1 MNLSEKLAAAV
12 DGDEEEVPPAGAAKA
27 ARPAAKARTRRPTER
42 TASDEAWSTSKRKV
56 QLMVL
61 SEVAPGSADLPPDEL
76 RTKVRSKVN
85 EILERED
92 IGISPIERQRF
103 VDEMLEDSLG
113 YGPIEA
119 LLGDGT
125 ISEIMCNSFDEIS
138 GGAPG
143 PDLQERRGLQL
154 TRAIPPDH

>member
-1 MNLSEKLAAAV
+1 MAATRMSRSHRGSLLISPKV
-12 DGDEEEVPPAGAAKA
+12 TKS
-27 ARPAAKARTRRPTER
+27 RTRRPSER
-42 TASDEAWSTSKRKV
+42 TGGDEAWSTSKRKV

-76 RTKVRSKVN
+76 RAKVRSKVN

-119 LLGDGT
+119 SLG
-125 ISEIMCNSFDEIS
+125 
-138 GGAPG
+138 
-143 PDLQERRGLQL
+143 RRLHFGDHVQQL
-154 TRAIPPDH
+154 